1 MKTLLLA
8 IAIFATLVTHAQT
21 LTDIDGDGIPN
32 TSDNCILVSNP
43 DQADD
48 DADAIGTLCDC
59 APFFSNPIKDR
70 PNLTFTYATPD
81 TIITAGT
88 PVTFT
93 IITQRPDSFQWYKN
107 GIAVGT
113 NSTTY
118 SDSTLQN
125 GDSISC
131 ALITN
136 ANCDTTI
143 ISVPGNTLHITV
155 NPVTTALQNNNNSTA
170 ISVYPNPTH
179 NKVYLH
185 STEPIQQIDL
195 LNAIGQTVKKW
206 TTPHSN
212 LLDIHDL
219 PKGIYTLKIQLEK
232 ETQTKR
238 LHIE

>member
-8 IAIFATLVTHAQT
+8 FAIFASLVTQAQT

-32 TSDNCILVSNP
+32 TSDNCILVANP
-43 DQADD
+43 TQVDD
-48 DADAIGTLCDC
+48 DTDAIGNDCDC
-59 APFFSNPIKDR
+59 APLFANPIKDR

-118 SDSTLQN
+118 SDSTLLN

-155 NPVTTALQNNNNSTA
+155 NPVTTALQNNNNSAA
-170 ISVYPNPTH
+170 ISIYTPIRHTTKCTSTAPNPY
-179 NKVYLH
+179 NK
-185 STEPIQQIDL
+185 
-195 LNAIGQTVKKW
+195 
-206 TTPHSN
+206 
-212 LLDIHDL
+212 
-219 PKGIYTLKIQLEK
+219 
-232 ETQTKR
+232 
-238 LHIE
+238 